1 MATNNL
7 KVSGYVPET
16 VYNQLVQFKQTHQL
30 KSISQ
35 AVTLILESY
44 LGLDESGAPT
54 ASEATN
60 ARLLNL
66 ESNYQTLIEQVE
78 QLRQT
83 LELMTD
89 SLPVTFCRLL
99 TEQEELQSILN
110 TLKPGE
116 PNEHPG

>member
-7 KVSGYVPET
+7 KVSGYVPEA
-16 VYNQLVQFKQTHQL
+16 VHQKLVQFKQTHQL

-44 LGLDESGAPT
+44 LGLDESAAPID
-54 ASEATN
+54 SEDTN

-66 ESNYQTLIEQVE
+66 ESSYQTLSEQLE

-83 LELMTD
+83 LELITD
-89 SLPVTFCRLL
+89 NLPVTFCRLL
-99 TEQEELQSILN
+99 TEREELQSILN

-116 PNEHPG
+116 